1 MTSLTVSYDDDW
13 IVVRAAP
20 PRSPAAVLRRML
32 KGASGGPQSIDSLAD
47 ATPAL
52 SFALAELKMIAD
64 QQPDGARIDAES
76 VRMRHRVAASLD
88 GDSARALGLPPLVD
102 LTFRTDVEGALG
114 TASFRLRHEWSK
126 FGLRQNP
133 RRVGA
138 VLRTE
143 DGDRRLPLW
152 LLEAVEVAEA
162 FVPGTD
168 LGAHWEAL
176 ARFRRAL
183 DPGVEMAA
191 EPTAAKVSMTDFLQ
205 GLEVRL
211 ADSFGI
217 APRPPQP
224 AGPDEKLLDFDPV
237 PFCRPNLEAFAEDE
251 LAERHGELRGDALS
265 RFQDRVRTRGSL
277 PAYRVGDGSY
287 LVIEGRARTVLDVM
301 ARKQRASASER
312 DAFVR
317 NPRAAISDAVEARLR
332 SDGELDDLSPESEQE
347 AIERAAGPAFIETL
361 EYSTR
366 VIGLTVYRDP
376 GIESW
381 ESSGMEWLPEA
392 DREDPGH
399 GDRVVSDESSERAD
413 SQETQGPVVLDTRE
427 NFIDLGWT
435 PRIEKRDGAF
445 RESTLDGIVTELK
458 DHQKVAVEWQIRC
471 WSAGLPG
478 VLNADEQGLGKTL
491 QTIAFVRWLQDH
503 MDGSEPKRRG
513 PVLVVAPT
521 TLLPTWEAEVE
532 RHTDSR
538 GLGQAIRLYGSALG
552 GYKSPGARGVDTR
565 EGQAKLDLGILH
577 TAVAE
582 GRGHRFW
589 VLTTYTTLTNYQHS
603 LARIPF
609 AVTVFDEIQALKN
622 PASLRSFAA
631 RAVQSDFRIGL
642 TGTPIENRTADL
654 WAVLDQLTPGL
665 LGSLAE
671 FQRRYAVPDESNM
684 GDLHARVFRPSNGLP
699 GLALRRTKEQV
710 ARELPEKARRLHPR
724 LMPQGQA
731 TAYDAV
737 GDKLAAGRGA
747 LQALHHIRSVSAH
760 PDLVGYI
767 GEDFVADS
775 ARLRAVFDVLH
786 DVRRLGERAL
796 VFIDHRRVQYR
807 FVELARREFG
817 LPRIDVINGDT
828 PIHRRQAIVE
838 RFQRHLDADGGF
850 DLLVLGPRA
859 AGTGLTLTAATHVV
873 HASRWWNP
881 AVEEQCND
889 RVHRIGQ
896 DRPVTVH
903 VPMAIHPERRERSFD
918 CLLHNLMN
926 RKRRLAS
933 AALWPMGDTA
943 AEVAELR
950 RELATVTSPGD
961 GDPLARAMAAM
972 FDRDGKAM
980 PPFAA
985 DGSLAYD

>member
-1 MTSLTVSYDDDW
+1 MTSLAVSYDDDW
-13 IVVRAAP
+13 IVVRANLP
-20 PRSPAAVLRRML
+20 QGPAATLRRRL
-32 KGASGGPQSIDSLAD
+32 KGASRGAESIDNLAD

-52 SFALAELKMIAD
+52 AFALAELRMIAD

-88 GDSARALGLPPLVD
+88 SDAARALGLPPLVD

-138 VLRTE
+138 ILRTE

-162 FVPGTD
+162 FTRGTD
-168 LGAHWEAL
+168 LAAHWEAL

-183 DPGVEMAA
+183 DPGVEMSG
-191 EPTAAKVSMTDFLQ
+191 EPTSAKVSMTDFLQ

-217 APRPPQP
+217 APRPV
-224 AGPDEKLLDFDPV
+224 GPDETLLDFDPV

-251 LAERHGELRGDALS
+251 LREGHGELRGDALS
-265 RFQDRVRTRGSL
+265 RFQQRVRTRGSL

-317 NPRAAISDAVEARLR
+317 NPRAAINDAVEARLR
-332 SDGELDDLSPESEQE
+332 SEGELDDLAPTSEQE
-347 AIERAAGPAFIETL
+347 TIERAAGPVFVETL
-361 EYSTR
+361 EYSAR
-366 VIGLTVYRDP
+366 VIGPTVYRDP
-376 GIESW
+376 GIDSE
-381 ESSGMEWLPEA
+381 ESSGMEWVEET
-392 DREDPGH
+392 DGETTEH
-399 GDRVVSDESSERAD
+399 GDRSADEESGERRA
-413 SQETQGPVVLDTRE
+413 SRTTEGPVILATRE

-435 PRIEKRDGAF
+435 PRIERRDGAF
-445 RESTLDGIVTELK
+445 RESTLDGIVTELR
-458 DHQKVAVEWQIRC
+458 DYQKVAVEWQTRC

-491 QTIAFVRWLQDH
+491 QTIAFVRRLQDR
-503 MDGSEPKRRG
+503 MEDGDPEGRR

-552 GYKSPGARGVDTR
+552 GYKSPGAQGVDTR
-565 EGQAKLDLGILH
+565 EGRAKLDLGILLS
-577 TAVAE
+577 AAAE

-603 LARIPF
+603 LARMPF
-609 AVTVFDEIQALKN
+609 SVTIFDEIQALKN

-631 RAVQSDFRIGL
+631 RAVRSDFRIGL

-654 WAVLDQLTPGL
+654 WAVFDQLAPGL
-665 LGSLAE
+665 LGPLAE
-671 FQRRYAVPDESNM
+671 FQGRYAVPDESNM
-684 GDLHARVFRPSNGLP
+684 RDLHDRVFRPSKGLP
-699 GLALRRTKEQV
+699 SLALRRTKEQV
-710 ARELPEKARRLHPR
+710 ARELPGKARRLHPR
-724 LMPQGQA
+724 LMPVAQA
-731 TAYDAV
+731 AAYDAV
-737 GDKLAAGRGA
+737 RDKLAEGRGA
-747 LQALHHIRSVSAH
+747 LRVLHHIRSVSVH
-760 PDLVGYI
+760 PDLVGLV

-775 ARLRAVFDVLH
+775 AKLQAVFDVLH
-786 DVRRLGERAL
+786 QVRQLGERAL
-796 VFIDHRRVQYR
+796 VFIDFRRVQYR

-838 RFQRHLDADGGF
+838 RFQRHLKVDGGF

-896 DRPVTVH
+896 GRPVTVH
-903 VPMAIHPERRERSFD
+903 VPMAVHPERQECSFD

-950 RELATVTSPGD
+950 RELATTTSPGD